1 MEPKQIDE
9 AENRILLEG
18 FASTLAAMRVE
29 GDSAEYRKP
38 VNMLPRHG
46 VFFRWPEQPAED
58 WIHPDDMELAAGM
71 LPGGRIFQLQQC
83 EDKQDRQAGYSVI
96 SYGDLAIRVL
106 PAMWLPVD
114 DAGYK
119 VGDRVEVLA
128 KNGAQQPFIGTLAEI
143 TYNPVT
149 RRIEYRIEFR
159 SMVLK
164 KKYFE
169 EDFRPCCRL
178 EEPLSKRARAILN
191 KASVSI

>member
-1 MEPKQIDE
+1 MEPKQVDE
-9 AENRILLEG
+9 TENRLLLKD
-18 FASTLAAMRVE
+18 FASTLASERVD
-29 GDSAEYRKP
+29 GGSAEYRKP

-58 WIHPDDMELAAGM
+58 WIHPDDLELATGM

-83 EDKQDRQAGYSVI
+83 EDEQDRQAGYSVI
-96 SYGDLAIRVL
+96 TYGDLSIRVL

-114 DAGYK
+114 DAGYM
-119 VGDRVEVLA
+119 VGDRVEVLG
-128 KNGAQQPFIGTLAEI
+128 KNGTQQPFIGTLAEI

-149 RRIEYRIEFR
+149 RRTEYRIEIR

-169 EDFRPCCRL
+169 EDFRPCRRL
-178 EEPLSKRARAILN
+178 EVALSKRARAILN
-191 KASVSI
+191 KASFSF